1 MMRID
6 KLEISIEAYANNDHN
21 DIRHFG
27 RVLDFASGLN
37 LVVGDNTSG
46 KTTLVECLF
55 YALAMEELIEGKPC
69 DKTLDKAVKSQFLYM
84 EPDGNQHEWLVKESF
99 VQIQLSNTNEET
111 ITVKRKIVSDDK
123 QQNKMYVWQ
132 SPILDKMEHKDC
144 REYYIHNRD
153 DHNTEHNEGF
163 YALLADFADLPIIP
177 VPARNTDKTI
187 FYMQTVFTA
196 SYIEQK
202 RGWSDFF
209 ANIRSY
215 NIINPKQKLVEY
227 LMGYDTNT
235 DLINSIGLKEKR
247 KKLENLWN
255 TKVTAVKNYLS
266 YNGLYTDG
274 LQTEIKQQKIELDEL
289 RITVRSE
296 SVEIYTYKE
305 RLKQRIQELE
315 NKQKSSQVGNGYEQ
329 YLVVLKRY
337 EQHIEEYKNYC
348 IELVTEADKLDNI
361 REHIKYIESEMKRY
375 DSLRKVNN
383 IITTLDVKIC
393 PTCHQHLPSD
403 TSTQSAL
410 TSSQIQASR
419 DMLSMQRSFLMP
431 MVKRLEAAL
440 KNKELNKLYL
450 DKQLRK
456 EEVEVKMMASQ
467 NNINLYPLS
476 TNEQFELV
484 DCKTKVVTLDEV
496 ELHTRVQIEQL
507 SHIKND
513 YQQVCGKIKKLGDME
528 EDDLPT
534 AQMLSAFRKLL
545 NKFNYTSNNVIN
557 EVFFKEEDT
566 TYKYLPVI
574 KHGENNEEE
583 IRADS
588 SASDFI
594 RSIWAY
600 YLTLLTESKRHPGF
614 LVMDEPCQHS
624 MKEESLT
631 HLFEVCASITDKQT
645 ILFCSSQP
653 KTEENE
659 EEKDE
664 QSPNLIEELS
674 NMVKEKGL
682 NFNYIG
688 IDPKAITLI
697 ND

>member
-1 MMRID
+1 MRID
-6 KLEISIEAYANNDHN
+6 KLEISIEAYVNNDHN

-247 KKLENLWN
+247 KKLENLWD

-289 RITVRSE
+289 RIAVRSK

-361 REHIKYIESEMKRY
+361 REHIKYIESEIKRY

-383 IITTLDVKIC
+383 IITTFDVKIC

-467 NNINLYPLS
+467 NNVNLYPLS

-496 ELHTRVQIEQL
+496 ELHTREQIEQL

-513 YQQVCGKIKKLGDME
+513 YQLVCGKIKKLGDME

-674 NMVKEKGL
+674 NMLKEKGL

>member
-1 MMRID
+1 MRID

-247 KKLENLWN
+247 KKLENLWDI
-255 TKVTAVKNYLS
+255 KVTAVKNYLS

-289 RITVRSE
+289 RIAVRGE

-383 IITTLDVKIC
+383 IITTFDVKIC

-419 DMLSMQRSFLMP
+419 GMLSMQRSFLMP

-496 ELHTRVQIEQL
+496 ELHTREQIEQL

-674 NMVKEKGL
+674 NMLKEKGL

>member
-1 MMRID
+1 MRID

-289 RITVRSE
+289 RIAVRSE

-337 EQHIEEYKNYC
+337 EQHIEEYKDYC

-496 ELHTRVQIEQL
+496 ELHTREQIEQL

-653 KTEENE
+653 KTEEKE

>member
-163 YALLADFADLPIIP
+163 YALLANFADLPIIP

-289 RITVRSE
+289 RIAVRSE

-431 MVKRLEAAL
+431 MVKRLKAAL

-496 ELHTRVQIEQL
+496 ELHTREQLEQL

>member
-1 MMRID
+1 MRID

-84 EPDGNQHEWLVKESF
+84 EPDGNLHEWLVKESF

-289 RITVRSE
+289 RIAVRSE

-348 IELVTEADKLDNI
+348 IELVTEAYKLDNI

-393 PTCHQHLPSD
+393 PTCHQHLPSN

-496 ELHTRVQIEQL
+496 ELHTREQIEQL

>member
-1 MMRID
+1 MRID
-6 KLEISIEAYANNDHN
+6 KLEISIEARAYNDHS

-55 YALAMEELIEGKPC
+55 YALGMEELIEGKPC

-84 EPDGNQHEWLVKESF
+84 EPDGNQHEWLVKVSF
-99 VQIQLSNTNEET
+99 VRIQLSNTNEET

-123 QQNKMYVWQ
+123 QQNKMYVWK
-132 SPILDKMEHKDC
+132 SPIMENMEHRDC

-187 FYMQTVFTA
+187 L
-196 SYIEQK
+196 YIEQK

-247 KKLENLWN
+247 KKLENLWD

-289 RITVRSE
+289 RIAVRSE
-296 SVEIYTYKE
+296 SVELYTYKE

-315 NKQKSSQVGNGYEQ
+315 NKQKSSQEGNGSEQ
-329 YLVVLKRY
+329 YLAVLKRY
-337 EQHIEEYKNYC
+337 EQHTEEYKNYC

-361 REHIKYIESEMKRY
+361 REQIKYIESEMKRY

-403 TSTQSAL
+403 TSAQSAL
-410 TSSQIQASR
+410 TSSQIQDSR
-419 DMLSMQRSFLMP
+419 NMLSMQRCFLVP
-431 MVKRLEAAL
+431 MMKRLEAAL

-484 DCKTKVVTLDEV
+484 DCKTKVATLDEV
-496 ELHTRVQIEQL
+496 ELHTREQIEQL
-507 SHIKND
+507 ARIKNGH
-513 YQQVCGKIKKLGDME
+513 QQVCDNIKELGDIE
-528 EDDLPT
+528 EGDLPT
-534 AQMLSAFRKLL
+534 AKMLSAFRKLL
-545 NKFNYTSNNVIN
+545 RKFNYTSNNITN
-557 EVFFKEEDT
+557 EVFFKEENT

-631 HLFEVCASITDKQT
+631 HLFEECANITDKQT

-653 KTEENE
+653 KTEDNKGVKE
-659 EEKDE
+659 ELGY
-664 QSPNLIEELS
+664 NLIEELS
-674 NMVKEKGL
+674 KKVRDNGL
-682 NFNYIG
+682 NLKYIN
-688 IDPKAITLI
+688 IDPKAITLL
-697 ND
+697 DQ

>member
-1 MMRID
+1 MRID
-6 KLEISIEAYANNDHN
+6 KFEISIEARAYNDHS

-55 YALAMEELIEGKPC
+55 YALGMEELIEGKPY
-69 DKTLDKAVKSQFLYM
+69 DKTLDKAVKSYFIYS
-84 EPDGNQHEWLVKESF
+84 ESDGSQHEWLVKESF
-99 VQIQLSNTNEET
+99 VRIQLSNSNKET
-111 ITVKRKIVSDDK
+111 ITIKRNIVSDDN
-123 QQNKMYVWQ
+123 QQNKMFVWQ
-132 SPILDKMEHKDC
+132 SEIMDKMEHKDC
-144 REYYIHNRD
+144 REYYLHSRD
-153 DHNTEHNEGF
+153 DHNAELNEGF
-163 YALLADFADLPIIP
+163 YALLAKFANLPIIP
-177 VPARNTDKTI
+177 VPARNTDKTTL
-187 FYMQTVFTA
+187 YMQTVFTV

-247 KKLENLWN
+247 KKLENLWD

-289 RITVRSE
+289 RIAVRSE
-296 SVEIYTYKE
+296 SIELYTYKE

-315 NKQKSSQVGNGYEQ
+315 NKQKSSQEGNGSEQ
-329 YLVVLKRY
+329 YLAVLKRY
-337 EQHIEEYKNYC
+337 EQHTEEYKNYC

-361 REHIKYIESEMKRY
+361 REQIKYIESEMKRY

-403 TSTQSAL
+403 TSAQSAL
-410 TSSQIQASR
+410 TSSQIQDSR
-419 DMLSMQRSFLMP
+419 NMLSMQRSFLVP
-431 MVKRLEAAL
+431 MMKRLEAAL

-484 DCKTKVVTLDEV
+484 DCKTKVATLDEV
-496 ELHTRVQIEQL
+496 ELHTREQIEQL
-507 SHIKND
+507 ARIKNGH
-513 YQQVCGKIKKLGDME
+513 QQVCDNIKELGDIE
-528 EDDLPT
+528 EGDLPT
-534 AQMLSAFRKLL
+534 AKMLSAFRKLL
-545 NKFNYTSNNVIN
+545 RKFNYTSNNITN
-557 EVFFKEEDT
+557 EVFFKEENT

-631 HLFEVCASITDKQT
+631 HLFEECANITDKQT

-653 KTEENE
+653 KTEDNKGVKE
-659 EEKDE
+659 ELGY
-664 QSPNLIEELS
+664 NLIEELS
-674 NMVKEKGL
+674 KKVRDNGL
-682 NFNYIG
+682 NLKYIN
-688 IDPKAITLI
+688 IDPKAITLL
-697 ND
+697 DQ

>member
-1 MMRID
+1 MRID

-123 QQNKMYVWQ
+123 QQNKMYVWH
-132 SPILDKMEHKDC
+132 SPMLDKMEHKDC

-247 KKLENLWN
+247 KKLENLWD

-266 YNGLYTDG
+266 YNGLYIDG

-289 RITVRSE
+289 RIAVRSE

-329 YLVVLKRY
+329 YLIVLKRY

-496 ELHTRVQIEQL
+496 ELHTREQIEQL

-513 YQQVCGKIKKLGDME
+513 YQQVCGKIKKIGDME

-674 NMVKEKGL
+674 NMLKEKGL

>member
-1 MMRID
+1 MRID

-27 RVLDFASGLN
+27 RVLDFSSGLN

-163 YALLADFADLPIIP
+163 YALLARFADLPIIP

-187 FYMQTVFTA
+187 LYMQTVFTA

-247 KKLENLWN
+247 KKLENLWD

-289 RITVRSE
+289 RIAVRSE

-337 EQHIEEYKNYC
+337 EQHIEEYKDYC

-496 ELHTRVQIEQL
+496 ELHTREQIEQL

-653 KTEENE
+653 KTEEKE

>member
-1 MMRID
+1 MRID

-132 SPILDKMEHKDC
+132 SPILDKMERKDC

-247 KKLENLWN
+247 KKLENLWS

-496 ELHTRVQIEQL
+496 ELHAREQIEQL

-688 IDPKAITLI
+688 IDPKAITLK

>member
-247 KKLENLWN
+247 KKLENLWD

-289 RITVRSE
+289 RIAVRSE

-337 EQHIEEYKNYC
+337 EQHIEEYKDYC

-484 DCKTKVVTLDEV
+484 DCKMKVVTLDEV
-496 ELHTRVQIEQL
+496 ELHTREQIEQL

-653 KTEENE
+653 KTEEKE

>member
-99 VQIQLSNTNEET
+99 VQIQLLNTNEET

-247 KKLENLWN
+247 KKLENLWD

-289 RITVRSE
+289 RIAVRSE

-361 REHIKYIESEMKRY
+361 REHIKYIESEIKRY

-383 IITTLDVKIC
+383 IITTFDVKIC

-496 ELHTRVQIEQL
+496 ELHTREQIEQL

-513 YQQVCGKIKKLGDME
+513 YQLVCGKIKKLGDME

-674 NMVKEKGL
+674 NMLKEKGL

>member
-1 MMRID
+1 MRID

-132 SPILDKMEHKDC
+132 SPILDKMERKDC

-247 KKLENLWN
+247 KKLENLWS

-289 RITVRSE
+289 RIAVRSE
-296 SVEIYTYKE
+296 GVEIYTYKE

-467 NNINLYPLS
+467 NNINLYQLS

-496 ELHTRVQIEQL
+496 ELHAREQIEQL

-688 IDPKAITLI
+688 IDPKAITLK

>member
-69 DKTLDKAVKSQFLYM
+69 DKTLDKAVKSQFLYV

-247 KKLENLWN
+247 KKLENLWD

-289 RITVRSE
+289 KIAVRSE

-496 ELHTRVQIEQL
+496 ELHTREQIELL

-534 AQMLSAFRKLL
+534 AQMLSSFRKLL

>member
-1 MMRID
+1 MRID

-163 YALLADFADLPIIP
+163 YALLAGFADLPIIP

-289 RITVRSE
+289 RIAVRSE
-296 SVEIYTYKE
+296 SVEIYTYKK

-315 NKQKSSQVGNGYEQ
+315 NKQKSSQVGSGYEQ

-403 TSTQSAL
+403 TSTQSVL

-496 ELHTRVQIEQL
+496 ELHTREQIEQL

>member
-1 MMRID
+1 MRID

-247 KKLENLWN
+247 KKLENLWD

-289 RITVRSE
+289 RIAVRSK

-361 REHIKYIESEMKRY
+361 REHIKYIESEIKRY

-383 IITTLDVKIC
+383 IITTFDVKIC

-467 NNINLYPLS
+467 NNVNLYPLS

-496 ELHTRVQIEQL
+496 ELHTREQIEQL

-513 YQQVCGKIKKLGDME
+513 YQLVCGKIKKLGDME

-674 NMVKEKGL
+674 NMLKEKGL

>member
-1 MMRID
+1 MRID

-84 EPDGNQHEWLVKESF
+84 EPDGNLHEWLVKESF

-289 RITVRSE
+289 RIAVRSE

-496 ELHTRVQIEQL
+496 ELHTREQIEQL

>member
-1 MMRID
+1 MRID

-163 YALLADFADLPIIP
+163 YALLANFADLPIIP

-289 RITVRSE
+289 RIAVRSE

-496 ELHTRVQIEQL
+496 ELHTREQLEQL

>member
-1 MMRID
+1 MRID

-289 RITVRSE
+289 RIAVRSE

-337 EQHIEEYKNYC
+337 EQHIEEYKDYC

-496 ELHTRVQIEQL
+496 ELHTREQIEQL

-534 AQMLSAFRKLL
+534 AQMLRAFRKLL

-653 KTEENE
+653 KTEEKEE

>member
-123 QQNKMYVWQ
+123 QQNKMYVWH

-247 KKLENLWN
+247 KKLENLWD

-289 RITVRSE
+289 RIAVRSE
-296 SVEIYTYKE
+296 NVEIYTYKE

-315 NKQKSSQVGNGYEQ
+315 NKQKSSQVGNGYEL

-496 ELHTRVQIEQL
+496 ELHTREQIEQL

-674 NMVKEKGL
+674 NMLKEKGL

>member
-1 MMRID
+1 MRID

-247 KKLENLWN
+247 KKLENLWD

-289 RITVRSE
+289 RIAVRSK

-361 REHIKYIESEMKRY
+361 REHIKYIESEIKRY

-383 IITTLDVKIC
+383 IITTFDVKIC

-467 NNINLYPLS
+467 NNVNLYPLS

-496 ELHTRVQIEQL
+496 ELHTREQLEQL

-513 YQQVCGKIKKLGDME
+513 YQLVCGKIKKLGDME

-674 NMVKEKGL
+674 NMLKEKGL

>member
-1 MMRID
+1 MRID

-247 KKLENLWN
+247 KKLENLWD

-289 RITVRSE
+289 RIAVRSE

-348 IELVTEADKLDNI
+348 IELVTEEDKLDNI
-361 REHIKYIESEMKRY
+361 REHIKYIESEIKRY

-383 IITTLDVKIC
+383 IITTFDVKIC

-410 TSSQIQASR
+410 TSSQIQSSR

-496 ELHTRVQIEQL
+496 ELHTREQIEQL

-513 YQQVCGKIKKLGDME
+513 YQLVCGKIKKLGDME

-674 NMVKEKGL
+674 NMLKEKGL
-682 NFNYIG
+682 NFNFIG

>member
-1 MMRID
+1 MRID

-289 RITVRSE
+289 RIAVRSE

-315 NKQKSSQVGNGYEQ
+315 NKQKSSQVGSGYEQ

-403 TSTQSAL
+403 TSTQSVL

-496 ELHTRVQIEQL
+496 ELHTREQIEQL

>member
-1 MMRID
+1 MRID

-27 RVLDFASGLN
+27 RVLDFTSGLN

-132 SPILDKMEHKDC
+132 SPILDKMERKDC

-247 KKLENLWN
+247 KKLENLWS

-289 RITVRSE
+289 RIAVRSE

-496 ELHTRVQIEQL
+496 ELHTREQIEQL

-688 IDPKAITLI
+688 IDPKAITLK

>member
-1 MMRID
+1 MRID

-132 SPILDKMEHKDC
+132 SPILDKMERKDC

-247 KKLENLWN
+247 KKLENLWS

-274 LQTEIKQQKIELDEL
+274 LQTEIKQQKIELDEQ
-289 RITVRSE
+289 RIAVRSE

-496 ELHTRVQIEQL
+496 ELHAREQIEQL

-688 IDPKAITLI
+688 IDPKAITLK

>member
-247 KKLENLWN
+247 KKLENLWGS
-255 TKVTAVKNYLS
+255 KVTAVKNYLS

-289 RITVRSE
+289 RIAVRSE

-361 REHIKYIESEMKRY
+361 REHIKYIESEIKRY

-383 IITTLDVKIC
+383 IITTFDVKIC

-467 NNINLYPLS
+467 NNVNLYPLS

-496 ELHTRVQIEQL
+496 ELHTREQIEQL

-513 YQQVCGKIKKLGDME
+513 YQLVCGKIKKLGDME

-674 NMVKEKGL
+674 NMLKEKGL

>member
-1 MMRID
+1 MRID

-289 RITVRSE
+289 RIAVRSE

-315 NKQKSSQVGNGYEQ
+315 NKQKSSQVGSGYEQ

-403 TSTQSAL
+403 TSTQSVL

-496 ELHTRVQIEQL
+496 ELHTREQIEQL

-545 NKFNYTSNNVIN
+545 SN
-557 EVFFKEEDT
+557 
-566 TYKYLPVI
+566 
-574 KHGENNEEE
+574 
-583 IRADS
+583 S
-588 SASDFI
+588 
-594 RSIWAY
+594 
-600 YLTLLTESKRHPGF
+600 
-614 LVMDEPCQHS
+614 
-624 MKEESLT
+624 
-631 HLFEVCASITDKQT
+631 
-645 ILFCSSQP
+645 
-653 KTEENE
+653 
-659 EEKDE
+659 
-664 QSPNLIEELS
+664 
-674 NMVKEKGL
+674 
-682 NFNYIG
+682 
-688 IDPKAITLI
+688 
-697 ND
+697 

>member
-247 KKLENLWN
+247 KKLENLWD

-289 RITVRSE
+289 RIAVRSK

-361 REHIKYIESEMKRY
+361 REHIKYIESEIKRY

-383 IITTLDVKIC
+383 IITTFDVKIC

-467 NNINLYPLS
+467 NNVNLYPLS

-496 ELHTRVQIEQL
+496 ELHTREQIEQL

-513 YQQVCGKIKKLGDME
+513 YQLVCGKIKKLGDME

-674 NMVKEKGL
+674 NMLKEKGL